1 VTDAGIFLCKKG
13 SFVYIQN
20 MKEDNDFISG
30 ITISDS
36 MIMLSHSWHNYVSV
50 FQWSANFIYE
60 FTAKIKMMGALK
72 NEQSA
77 INLLKHDKYA
87 KSLAQVYCVVT

>member
-1 VTDAGIFLCKKG
+1 MTDAGIFLCKKG

-30 ITISDS
+30 ICISDS

-50 FQWSANFIYE
+50 F
-60 FTAKIKMMGALK
+60 
-72 NEQSA
+72 
-77 INLLKHDKYA
+77 
-87 KSLAQVYCVVT
+87 